1 MWNRISELPA
11 TDPGA
16 GLRARCRDFSRAAGL
31 DEETARQWS
40 LAREVDN
47 ALHYASK
54 PGHEGDL
61 ARSLW
66 VASTLAGRTLDGLP
80 APYALP
86 EPGQAGGDSF
96 PS

>member
-1 MWNRISELPA
+1 
-11 TDPGA
+11 
-16 GLRARCRDFSRAAGL
+16 
-31 DEETARQWS
+31 
-40 LAREVDN
+40 VDN

-54 PGHEGDL
+54 PGHEGDF

-80 APYALP
+80 APHALP